1 MEISAALVKDLRERT
16 GAPMMDCKK
25 ALQEAG
31 GDAAKAIDL
40 LREKGMQASVK
51 KSSRSAKDGLIEAY
65 IHPGNKIGVLLEVNC
80 ETDFVA
86 RTEDFRQLV
95 KNLAMHVAASNP
107 LYLTREEVSSE
118 VIEKEKSIY
127 RTQALNAGKPEK
139 VLDKI
144 VQGKLDKFFADVC
157 LMEQSYVRE
166 PELTVKALVEAT
178 VAKIGENI
186 VVRRFSRFQLGEHG
200 E

>member
-16 GAPMMDCKK
+16 GAPLMDCKK
-25 ALQEAG
+25 ALQEAE
-31 GDAAKAIDL
+31 GDAAKAVDL
-40 LREKGMQASVK
+40 LREKGMQASLK
-51 KSSRSAKDGLIEAY
+51 KSSRSAHEGLVDAY

-95 KNLAMHVAASNP
+95 KNLAMHIAAAAP
-107 LYLTREEVSSE
+107 LYLTREEVPAE

-139 VLDKI
+139 VVDKI
-144 VQGKLDKFFADVC
+144 IQGKVEKFFAEVC

-166 PELTVKALVEAT
+166 PELTIKALIDAAI
-178 VAKIGENI
+178 AKIGENI
-186 VVRRFSRFQLGEHG
+186 VVCRFSRFKLGERS

>member
-25 ALQEAG
+25 ALQDAG
-31 GDAAKAIDL
+31 GDAEKAIDL
-40 LREKGMQASVK
+40 LREKGMQASLK
-51 KSSRSAKDGLIEAY
+51 KSSRSANDGLVEAY
-65 IHPGNKIGVLLEVNC
+65 IHPGNKIGVMIEVNC

-95 KNLAMHVAASNP
+95 KNLAMHIAASSP
-107 LYLTREEVSSE
+107 LYLIREEVPAE
-118 VIEKEKSIY
+118 TIEKEKSIY

-157 LMEQSYVRE
+157 LLEQSYVRE
-166 PELTVKALVEAT
+166 PEVTIKALVEAT
-178 VAKIGENI
+178 IAKIGENI
-186 VVRRFSRFQLGEHG
+186 VVRRFSRFQLGERS